1 MPPRRP
7 PKPPPRN
14 APRKSN
20 ASTPAPA
27 ADEGPTLLDQLNYAD
42 APRPFKNANFVSKM
56 PARTAS
62 GASAAGFKKNVKQIL
77 TLERERVSGG
87 DGFLSAAQTAAKA
100 RGEPIEPQKKKKK
113 ENPVGRTKVLSGA
126 AAQRARANA
135 NRSGFNTPLTIDDES
150 VMSGT
155 VTPAEDED
163 DKMEIDGLGDEVIHR
178 EIITYHTPTAPPS
191 LLPAKKY
198 CDITG
203 LQAAYTDPRTK
214 LRYKGIEVWNI
225 VRNLG
230 PGVDQSYLA
239 LRGAQTSLK

>member
-27 ADEGPTLLDQLNYAD
+27 ADDGPTLLDQLNYAD
-42 APRPFKNANFVSKM
+42 TPRPFKNANFVSKM

-100 RGEPIEPQKKKKK
+100 RGETIEPQKKKKK
-113 ENPVGRTKVLSGA
+113 ENPVGRTK
-126 AAQRARANA
+126 ANA

-163 DKMEIDGLGDEVIHR
+163 DKMDIDGLGEEVIHH
-178 EIITYHTPTAPPS
+178 HTPTAPPS

-214 LRYKGIEVWNI
+214 LRYKGIEVWSI

>member
-1 MPPRRP
+1 
-7 PKPPPRN
+7 
-14 APRKSN
+14 
-20 ASTPAPA
+20 
-27 ADEGPTLLDQLNYAD
+27 
-42 APRPFKNANFVSKM
+42 M

-178 EIITYHTPTAPPS
+178 EIITCGWQVEELGLTRQTTRRPLRHRCCQRRSTATSPACRRHTPTRAPS
-191 LLPAKKY
+191 CGTRASR
-198 CDITG
+198 CG
-203 LQAAYTDPRTK
+203 
-214 LRYKGIEVWNI
+214 
-225 VRNLG
+225 
-230 PGVDQSYLA
+230 A
-239 LRGAQTSLK
+239 LSAIS